1 MRQTRHVKQATD
13 LLKSMDPIRQTLL
26 RANAGQCGRD
36 SAHCSLQIVRSVATM
51 DCPAALAH
59 TETSE
64 ASLYCAATLHRFGLP
79 LDYAKLENYSLPET
93 CSCCNAPLWDLDM
106 HSSRANR
113 IFTWQTHL
121 GRCGGDGR
129 RHQAHEAV
137 KLAMQRLVL
146 SCPDP
151 AGCAFPKASI
161 LIEPANLRQDKS
173 RPGDI
178 YAVGAGLYRKD
189 TVMDVVITSVMQR
202 SCLSNTSK
210 SSDYA
215 IRRVESEKFRKD
227 ARSVGPIQSS
237 STKRFVPLALN
248 HLGMRGGHFNAV
260 LNEYATTLVTRPSG
274 CPLMKGPFALSLKG
288 ALRKILNTWGA
299 RLTWTA
305 QRQHAAQTLHSMDT
319 FFSCSSFL
327 SSMNQG
333 FAANGQLTDCQTGL
347 GMERP
352 PHLALVPESLGFEGS
367 NRGMEGGSE
376 GVWGRG
382 LRSRGGEGADLIP
395 LGEMWPG

>member
-1 MRQTRHVKQATD
+1 MRQTRHVKQATE

-36 SAHCSLQIVRSVATM
+36 AAHCSLQVVRAVATM

-79 LDYAKLENYSLPET
+79 VDFAKLDKYSLPET
-93 CSCCNAPLWDLDM
+93 CSCCNVPLWDPGM
-106 HSSRANR
+106 QASRADR
-113 IFTWQTHL
+113 IFIWQSHM

-137 KLAMQRLVL
+137 KLAMQRVVL

-161 LIEPANLRQDKS
+161 LIEPAHLRQDKS

-178 YAVGAGLYRKD
+178 YAMGAGLYRKD
-189 TVMDVVITSVMQR
+189 TVMDVVITSALQR
-202 SCLSNTSK
+202 SCLTNTSK

-215 IRRVESEKFRKD
+215 IRRVETEKFRKD
-227 ARSVGPIQSS
+227 ARSVGPIQNS

-248 HLGMRGGHFNAV
+248 HFGMRGGHFNAV
-260 LNEYATTLVTRPSG
+260 LKEYATTLVTKPSG
-274 CPLMKGPFALSLKG
+274 CPLMKGPFALSMKG

-305 QRQHAAQTLHSMDT
+305 QRQHAAQALHSMES
-319 FFSCSSFL
+319 FYSCSSFL
-327 SSMNQG
+327 SSINPG
-333 FAANGQLTDCQTGL
+333 FAASGGTPDCQTGQGSDRL
-347 GMERP
+347 P
-352 PHLALVPESLGFEGS
+352 LLDHVPESDEFEGS
-367 NRGMEGGSE
+367 FGGL
-376 GVWGRG
+376 GRG
-382 LRSRGGEGADLIP
+382 LGHLHGGADGDDLSP
-395 LGEMWPG
+395 LGGMMPG